1 MQIAYE
7 KTVRE
12 IALESPSSIR
22 VFERFGIDYCCGGNK
37 SLGDACSELQLS
49 LEQVKEKLDEAFQ
62 EKSVED
68 PDKFQQMTLE
78 KLIQHIVRVHHHF
91 VRTEMPRL
99 GILAEKVAAKHGD
112 THPELKKI
120 RTIFTQVSAE
130 MTMHMMKEEEI
141 LFPYIARLEQA
152 FSSHQ
157 DVPASPFGTVSNP
170 IQMMMREHESA
181 GGAMAEISTLSAA
194 YTPPTGACPSY
205 QGLFSGLKDFEQ
217 DLHRHVHLE
226 NNILFPRAQE
236 MEMQSQAKIA

>member
-1 MQIAYE
+1 MHIVQE

-37 SLGDACSELQLS
+37 SLVSACAELQLS
-49 LEQVKEKLDEAFQ
+49 LEQVMEKLDEAGL
-62 EKSVED
+62 EKHAED
-68 PDKFQQMTLE
+68 PEKFQQLSLE
-78 KLIQHIVRVHHHF
+78 KLIQHIVRVHHHY

-99 GILAEKVAAKHGD
+99 GILAEKVAAKHGE

-120 RTIFTQVSAE
+120 RTIFNQVCAE
-130 MTMHMMKEEEI
+130 MTMHMAKEEEI
-141 LFPYIARLEQA
+141 LFPYIASLEQS
-152 FSSHQ
+152 FTSHQ
-157 DVPASPFGTVSNP
+157 AAPASPFGTVAGP

-181 GGAMAEISTLSAA
+181 GGAMAEISKLSAA

-217 DLHRHVHLE
+217 
-226 NNILFPRAQE
+226 
-236 MEMQSQAKIA
+236 